1 MIAPMMEQAA
11 DSPPRRRAAEIRR
24 EARQTTGRI
33 SRFIEKQPAA
43 VIATG
48 VVVGIGIG
56 WLVKRKKWSH

>member
-1 MIAPMMEQAA
+1 MIAPMMERAA
-11 DSPPRRRAAEIRR
+11 DSSPRQHAAEIRR
-24 EARQTTGRI
+24 EARQPTGRI

-48 VVVGIGIG
+48 VMVGIGIG